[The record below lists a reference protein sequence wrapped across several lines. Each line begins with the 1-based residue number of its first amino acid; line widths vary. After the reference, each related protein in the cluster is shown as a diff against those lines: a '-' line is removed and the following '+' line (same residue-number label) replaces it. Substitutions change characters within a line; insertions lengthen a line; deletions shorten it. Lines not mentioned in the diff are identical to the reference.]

1 MKKISC
7 IIPAYNEEK
16 NISNVLDVL
25 LKFLHKDIFEIIVV
39 NDCSSDKTE
48 EILRNFSE
56 IKIIQ
61 NEKNLWKSA
70 SVAKAI

>member
-16 NISNVLDVL
+16 NISNVLNVL

-39 NDCSSDKTE
+39 NDCSSDKT
-48 EILRNFSE
+48 
-56 IKIIQ
+56 
-61 NEKNLWKSA
+61 
-70 SVAKAI
+70 